1 MRVTAPDHYTF
12 TIKDAGS
19 NDAIDNDFSAA
30 TVTGT
35 NLIVNGSFEEGV
47 SIGSSGWVH
56 VNGLPGWTK
65 VGAPIEVGRGGT
77 FGVTGFTGHNVVELD
92 SNTCGTGTGLQQT
105 VNTEAGKSYEL
116 SFDLGLRAH
125 TAAATNTVEVFW
137 RGTKI
142 ATITPTSTAM
152 TTYKFNVT
160 GSGGADVLQFRE
172 AGADDHVGGIL
183 DNVRLVHVGA
193 QVATSAKI
201 DLTQGECDVTWDA
214 GLVLKAKASVGDRV
228 WHDKNYNGVQ
238 DLSETGVSGVKVFLQ
253 NASGATIATTVT
265 DANGNYRFTDLDAG
279 TYRLAFDKS
288 AARWEGKNISHYR
301 WTNKDV
307 GGNDA
312 VDSDVAGGSQTVS
325 HTDFFHLAAGT
336 HDSTRDAGLFTP
348 IVIDLNGDGVRTISR
363 GAAGGMFDLFGSGT
377 AISSGW
383 ASAED
388 GMLAVDLNGNGIV
401 DSGAEL
407 FGGFAKGAG
416 FARLAAFDTNADGV
430 VDASDADFG
439 SLRIWRDANSNH
451 QTDAGELMTLADAG
465 LVSLDV
471 SYVELPSVDANG
483 NLHLERSSATM
494 SDGRSVDMTDVYF
507 NVDAADARAAGV
519 QLLSF
524 EELLGEDLSLDLLLG
539 GVSSSPAAT
548 PVGGT
553 AALQVNGDFEA
564 ARMVLEQLD
573 RHEQVMLG

>member
-1 MRVTAPDHYTF
+1 
-12 TIKDAGS
+12 
-19 NDAIDNDFSAA
+19 
-30 TVTGT
+30 
-35 NLIVNGSFEEGV
+35 
-47 SIGSSGWVH
+47 
-56 VNGLPGWTK
+56 
-65 VGAPIEVGRGGT
+65 
-77 FGVTGFTGHNVVELD
+77 
-92 SNTCGTGTGLQQT
+92 
-105 VNTEAGKSYEL
+105 
-116 SFDLGLRAH
+116 
-125 TAAATNTVEVFW
+125 
-137 RGTKI
+137 
-142 ATITPTSTAM
+142 
-152 TTYKFNVT
+152 
-160 GSGGADVLQFRE
+160 
-172 AGADDHVGGIL
+172 
-183 DNVRLVHVGA
+183 
-193 QVATSAKI
+193 
-201 DLTQGECDVTWDA
+201 
-214 GLVLKAKASVGDRV
+214 
-228 WHDKNYNGVQ
+228 
-238 DLSETGVSGVKVFLQ
+238 VKVFLQ

-301 WTNKDV
+301 WTSKDH

-312 VDSDVAGGSQTVS
+312 LDSDVTAGSQTVS
-325 HTDFFHLAAGT
+325 HTDFFYLTAGA

-465 LVSLDV
+465 LVSLDL